1 MDDEGI
7 LYVHDIYKLITKDVG
22 LTLDD
27 IDISYTTY
35 VNNYHPNYSE
45 DGRPTVQDAVDKKL
59 TPGIVSEQESN

>member
-7 LYVHDIYKLITKDVG
+7 LYVHDIYNLITKDVG

-35 VNNYHPNYSE
+35 VNNYHPKYTE
-45 DGRPTVQDAVDKKL
+45 DGRPTIQDAVDNDL
-59 TPGIVSEQESN
+59 TPGKVSEYESN

>member
-22 LTLDD
+22 LTLND

-35 VNNYHPNYSE
+35 VNNYHPNYVE
-45 DGRPTVQDAVDKKL
+45 DGRPTIQDAVDNKL
-59 TPGIVSEQESN
+59 TPGKVSKQKFN